1 MSGDV
6 YNGCPYTESPYGVDG
21 CDEDNPWAMWAQ
33 FGLSSSIEETLTG
46 PVHVNTTLAT
56 SLAVTSPV
64 SNVHLWP
71 LSTALSSG
79 STIDYDLVWGTV
91 TALSAETSATLVKT
105 MTWLASESAAVTS
118 DPRWVA
124 KLVTTESVAISGA
137 ISGPI
142 QRLLPIITYV
152 AANSSITASHSF
164 ITAVAASIVA
174 DSLATLVKALD
185 AEDTVD
191 IDDAVVFLVRLV
203 TTALSSL
210 LITDTVTQ
218 GLVILLP
225 IETELDLV
233 SALASQHAF
242 TNEVSDTVSFVGA
255 LQLEDGDFSVWS
267 VNSDLIAATEY
278 ESYPFNSFAFSNRR
292 YLAAS
297 ADGIYELV
305 GSNDDGT
312 EIEAYVR
319 TGLLDL
325 GTTAL
330 KQVIRAY
337 LGYTSDGRLLL
348 KTFTTDGGQKIERW
362 YELTDRTA
370 DATREARVKFGK
382 GVKARYWQFEVRNI
396 DGSDFS
402 IDQLQVLPLML
413 SRRVKE

>member
-1 MSGDV
+1 
-6 YNGCPYTESPYGVDG
+6 
-21 CDEDNPWAMWAQ
+21 MWAQ
-33 FGLSSSIEETLTG
+33 FVVSAAVEETLTG
-46 PVHVNTTLAT
+46 PVHVNTELAGAVGLASAVSNAHMWKLAT
-56 SLAVTSPV
+56 AV
-64 SNVHLWP
+64 
-71 LSTALSSG
+71 AAG
-79 STIDYDLVWGTV
+79 STINYDLVWGTV
-91 TALSAETSATLVKT
+91 TALSTDTSLTLANTLTMLAT
-105 MTWLASESAAVTS
+105 ASPGLTS
-118 DPRWVA
+118 DVRWIA
-124 KLVTTESVAISGA
+124 KLVNSESVAISGA

-142 QRLLPIITYV
+142 KRLLPIVAYV
-152 AANSSITASHSF
+152 TANSSITASHSF

-174 DSLATLVKALD
+174 SSLTTFTKGMDV
-185 AEDTVD
+185 EDTVD
-191 IDDAVVFLVRLV
+191 TADAVVFLVRLV
-203 TTALSSL
+203 TTVLSSML
-210 LITDTVTQ
+210 VSGDATQ

-225 IETELDLV
+225 VETELDVV
-233 SALASQHAF
+233 SALSAQYAF
-242 TNEVSDTVSFVGA
+242 TDSLTSTVSFVGA
-255 LQLEDGDFSVWS
+255 LQLENGDFSVWS

-278 ESYPFNSFAFSNRR
+278 ENYPFNSFAFAGRR
-292 YLAAS
+292 HLAAS
-297 ADGIYELV
+297 ADGIYELT
-305 GSNDDGT
+305 GEDDDGT

-337 LGYTSDGRLLL
+337 LGYTSDGKLLL

-396 DGSDFS
+396 EGSDFS